1 MIIELIRAALQA
13 EHASERR
20 EPRGARAPR
29 SRPRT
34 PGALLRAAMLAT
46 AAVAGAMPAA
56 AQLPGASP
64 PAYQDTDLSPEA
76 RAQDLVARMTLEEK
90 ASQLVNDAAAIP
102 RLGIREYNWWNE
114 GLHGVAAAGYAT
126 VFPQAVG
133 MAATFDA
140 AHIREVADLISVEFR
155 AKHLAEQHRFG
166 GSDWFAGLTVW
177 SPNINIFR
185 DPRWGRG
192 QETYGEDPY
201 LTSRLGIAFVKGLQG
216 DDPTYLRTVATP
228 KHYAVHSGP
237 ERTRHQDDIH
247 PTPRDLEDTYLPAFR
262 ATVTEGNAVSVMC
275 AYNAVNG
282 KPACASEELLTGTLR
297 RAWGFGGYVV
307 SDCEAVADIYR
318 DDHHDYADTP
328 EQGVAAAFGAGMD
341 LICGGAVEIDHII
354 SAVRTGVLDQA
365 SIDRALV
372 RLFAARMRLG
382 QFDEP
387 AKVFPSITAREYDTA
402 ENRALS
408 LTTAEKALVLLKN
421 ANGLLPLASAPRRI
435 AVIGPNADTIASL
448 VGNYNGEPSHP
459 VTVLEGIRRRFPD
472 AQVTYAQ
479 GSNVVDRALAPVP
492 AGAWCL
498 DADCRQPG
506 LAYQAY
512 DGRSFDRP
520 PMAESTVA
528 EPHLAWDGE
537 RRDGAVRW
545 TGFLKAPES
554 GEYTFRYDANGG
566 YRIWI
571 GNTPIVDAWQV
582 DWRPSIATG
591 TVALEAGRTYPVR
604 IEAFQRNDAG
614 DERLLWAVPS
624 DLGTQEAVAAARN
637 AELAVFVGGL
647 TSQVE
652 GEEMRVA
659 IDGFDGG
666 DRTSLDLPAPQQA
679 LLEKV
684 VATGTPTVL
693 VLINGSALSVNWA
706 DEHVPAIIEAWYPG
720 GQGGDAVAR
729 AIAGDFS
736 PAGRLPVTFYR
747 SADDLPAFHDYGM
760 SGRTYRYYGGEVL
773 YPFGYG
779 LSYTTFAYG
788 RPRLP
793 STRVRAGEPVTV
805 RVDVTN
811 TGARAGEEVVQLYV
825 SRPGVE
831 GAPIRS
837 LAGFER
843 IALDRGETRTVSF
856 TLDSRALSTVDAQGL
871 RSVEPGRVDLWVGGG
886 QPDLREGLQPTAGS
900 AVGFTL
906 VGREVLPR

>member
-1 MIIELIRAALQA
+1 MRTILKLIRVFPPMQREPRSGQAPTARVRGAEAISRAAL
-13 EHASERR
+13 
-20 EPRGARAPR
+20 
-29 SRPRT
+29 
-34 PGALLRAAMLAT
+34 LAT
-46 AAVAGAMPAA
+46 AAALASATPAVG
-56 AQLPGASP
+56 QLPGASLP
-64 PAYQDTDLSPEA
+64 TYQDTNQSHEA
-76 RAQDLVARMTLEEK
+76 RAQDLVSRMTLEEK

-126 VFPQAVG
+126 VFPQAIG
-133 MAATFDA
+133 MAATFDEP
-140 AHIREVADLISVEFR
+140 HIREVADLISLEFR

-201 LTSRLGIAFVKGLQG
+201 LTARLGVAFVKGLQG
-216 DDPTYLRTVATP
+216 DDKTYLRTVATP

-237 ERTRHQDDIH
+237 EPSRHRDDIH
-247 PTPRDLEDTYLPAFR
+247 PSPRDLEDTYLPAFR
-262 ATVTEGNAVSVMC
+262 ATVTEGQAGSVMC

-282 KPACASEELLTGTLR
+282 KPACANEELLTDTLR
-297 RAWGFGGYVV
+297 RDWGFGGYVV
-307 SDCEAVADIYR
+307 SDCEAVADIYL

-328 EQGVAAAFGAGMD
+328 EQGVAAAFRAGMD
-341 LICGGAVEIDHII
+341 LICGGAVESEHIV
-354 SAVRTGVLDQA
+354 SAVRSGVLDEA

-372 RLFAARMRLG
+372 RLFTARMRLG

-387 AKVFPSITAREYDTA
+387 AKVFPAITASEYDTP

-421 ANGLLPLASAPRRI
+421 ENGLLPLANAPKRI

-448 VGNYNGEPSHP
+448 VGNYNGDPSHP

-479 GSNVVDRALAPVP
+479 GSGVVDRALAPPPVNI
-492 AGAWCL
+492 WCV
-498 DADCRQPG
+498 DEDCQRRG
-506 LAYQAY
+506 LAYQEY
-512 DGRSFDRP
+512 DARSFDRSP
-520 PMAESTVA
+520 ARESTVA
-528 EPHLAWDGE
+528 EPRMTWKGE
-537 RRDGAVRW
+537 HRSGAARW
-545 TGFLKAPES
+545 RGFFKAPES
-554 GEYTFRYDANGG
+554 GDYTFRYDANGG

-571 GNTPIVDAWQV
+571 GDTQIVDAWRV

-591 TVALEAGRTYPVR
+591 KITLEAGRTYPIR
-604 IEAFQRNDAG
+604 IEAFQRTDAG

-624 DLGTQEAVAAARN
+624 DLGALEAVAAARN

-652 GEEMRVA
+652 GEEMRVK
-659 IDGFDGG
+659 IDGFEGG

-684 VATGTPTVL
+684 AATGTPTVL
-693 VLINGSALSVNWA
+693 VLINGSAMSVNWA

-747 SADDLPAFHDYGM
+747 SADDLPAFSDYDM
-760 SGRTYRYYGGEVL
+760 AGRTYRYYGGEVL

-779 LSYTTFAYG
+779 LSYTTFGYG
-788 RPRLP
+788 RPSLSSSRL
-793 STRVRAGEPVTV
+793 RAGESMTV

-811 TGARAGEEVVQLYV
+811 TGSRAGEEVVQLYV
-825 SRPGVE
+825 SRPGIE

-843 IALDRGETRTVSF
+843 ISLEPGEKRTVSF
-856 TLDSRALSTVDAQGL
+856 TLDPRSLSTVDAQGR
-871 RSVEPGRVDLWVGGG
+871 RSVEPGRVDLWVGSG
-886 QPDLREGLQPTAGS
+886 QPDLREGLTPTAGN
-900 AVGFTL
+900 AARFTI